1 MNLILF
7 SIYHLVP
14 ELKEELSQSREAI
27 VRHMQDFEEH
37 SMVQLYG
44 CATFAAMTADC
55 KPTTT
60 VNQFVTLVV

>member
-1 MNLILF
+1 MNSILF
-7 SIYHLVP
+7 LIYYLVP

-27 VRHMQDFEEH
+27 VRHMQDFKEH

-44 CATFAAMTADC
+44 CATFAAMTAEC
-55 KPTTT
+55 KPTTP